1 MIQNLYRN
9 PNNNSSNPY
18 GPSKFTFIIKEILN
32 VECAYLSCIRYL
44 HTYMYM
50 CIYARTYILW

>member
-18 GPSKFTFIIKEILN
+18 GPSELAGTF
-32 VECAYLSCIRYL
+32 VIR
-44 HTYMYM
+44 
-50 CIYARTYILW
+50 A